1 MQPHRAK
8 GTDMSQGAVLIT
20 GASRGIGRAIAE
32 RLAADGYDLALVAR
46 NAAALDEVVASLPG
60 EGNHRAYPAD
70 IADEAAVA
78 GVVARAHEEIGPL
91 YGLVNNAGITR
102 DALLLRMSP
111 EAWRQVLDV
120 NLTGTF
126 LFTRAVAPL
135 MMRQRQGRIVNITS
149 VIGLTGNAGQANYAA
164 SKAGIV
170 ALTKS
175 VARELGGRSITV
187 NAVAPGFIETDMTA
201 DLPEPVRK
209 EMLGRIPLRR
219 LGTGSD
225 VAGVVA
231 FLLSPDA
238 AYITGQTLVVD
249 GGMVT

>member
-1 MQPHRAK
+1 
-8 GTDMSQGAVLIT
+8 MSRDVVLVT
-20 GASRGIGRAIAE
+20 GASRGIGRAVAE
-32 RLAADGYDLALVAR
+32 RLARDGYDLALVAR
-46 NAAALDEVVASLPG
+46 NAELLAEVAASLPG
-60 EGNHRAYPAD
+60 EGNHRAYPVDVAD
-70 IADEAAVA
+70 ADAVA
-78 GVVARAHEEIGPL
+78 DAVARVAEEMGPP

-111 EAWRQVLDV
+111 ETWRQVLDV

-135 MMRQRQGRIVNITS
+135 MLRQRRGRIVNVTS

-164 SKAGIV
+164 SKAGVV
-170 ALTKS
+170 AFTKS
-175 VARELGGRSITV
+175 VARELGGRAITA

-201 DLPEPVRK
+201 GLSEQVRK

-219 LGTGSD
+219 FGSGDD

-238 AYITGQTLVVD
+238 AYVTGQTLVVD